1 MRHEATTAIEILT
14 DCRLHTSIMFIQ
26 SILVLFIP
34 VLAIA
39 FAPNARMRSGMAGL
53 SMVPKYDNKSNRW
66 IPSGPEEGPG
76 ASYGPLGSLLRQGP
90 SPFFTRIFKPDDY
103 EQAVLK
109 FMAGDNVDRT
119 QAQANMDAYLRNPSD
134 WQYNRIKGYAVDYS
148 RLQPTQLILTLVW
161 SSVVLSLIGRGM
173 YCLVTGDNF
182 WAILGLQSKVA
193 ECVGY
198 DFCIFGEDK
207 LTGM

>member
-1 MRHEATTAIEILT
+1 
-14 DCRLHTSIMFIQ
+14 MFVR
-26 SILVLFIP
+26 SLLVLLFP

-39 FAPNARMRSGMAGL
+39 FAPHARMRPGVTDL
-53 SMVPKYDNKSNRW
+53 SMVPRYDNKLNRW
-66 IPSGPEEGPG
+66 TPSGPEEGPG

-90 SPFFTRIFKPDDY
+90 SPFFTRIFNPDDY

-109 FMAGDNVDRT
+109 FMAGDKVDRT

-148 RLQPTQLILTLVW
+148 RLQPAQLILTLVW
-161 SSVVLSLIGRGM
+161 SSIVLSLIGRGI
-173 YCLVTGDNF
+173 YCVVSGDNF

-193 ECVGY
+193 ECVEY
-198 DFCIFGEDK
+198 DFCLYGEDR